1 MSSKYTK
8 MRWDCAIA
16 GRGASTFER
25 LYNSH
30 LVVYMPDAPDGTGSE
45 ICSLENDDIPPLDLA
60 EIGLLI
66 AGAPELLAALEEVT
80 GDIEAYC
87 NDHDSDRPTDV
98 TVCLPRLR
106 AAITAARVEP
116 WEEAPNE

>member
-16 GRGASTFER
+16 GRGTSIFER
-25 LYNSH
+25 LHNAH
-30 LVVYMPDAPDGTGSE
+30 LIIYMPDAPDGTNSE
-45 ICSLENDDIPPLDLA
+45 ICSLENGDIPPRDLA

-66 AGAPELLAALEEVT
+66 AGAPGLLAALEEVT

-87 NDHDSDRPTDV
+87 NDHNSGTPTDV

-106 AAITAARVEP
+106 AVIAGARGGV
-116 WEEAPNE
+116 WEEESCE